1 MESNFIGSLQ
11 LAWCKVQG
19 SITAKALTTRLLGV
33 EMCWYQNPQ
42 VNGTRCCYSGLGMKS
57 VQPCATSAEIPGVW
71 VPLNIEE
78 RECLWGFFFQYFFSL
93 FSEVASLLI
102 FRVHPFRRACLIVA
116 VCYCCTKQKAEEKL
130 FHCEKCIKYVFNS
143 CCISCFF
150 SGTCKHSKNYLSLFL
165 GKM

>member
-42 VNGTRCCYSGLGMKS
+42 INGTWYCYSGLGMKS